1 MFTLLLNRY
10 QGCSARRFLS
20 ASSLL
25 RVVLVLAIL
34 SARNIKAEP
43 IVASAGVLSRLV
55 FTDNLFL
62 TAQRP
67 EPAMIFQLT
76 PNITGGRSGSRSSY
90 RWYYGPSA
98 LFYSGDNSDL
108 NRVFHVL
115 QANASIDL
123 VKEYFALQLSAN
135 ANQNLVDPT
144 VQSTGFDAFGNPDAF
159 AQTASIS
166 VAPVIQFPLLRAN
179 VATVRFAPGLNYV
192 FAAKTAEGA
201 RNAGS
206 TGSQSNLTIASGDY
220 FSRAPWDVAAFSNIF
235 SRDNDNDNDN
245 DNYNDTDG
253 ISNVRGT
260 VTYPVSAKWNIQG
273 LVGYEWGQYESLSE
287 PGGWRWRVTPYWSPS
302 RNTSIGLGYGW
313 RYFGADYFASINY
326 RRKKTV
332 VTMSYEVVVS
342 NARTALLDTPV
353 VYFEEAFGEPII
365 SPTSEQTL
373 AGSVS
378 NPPLVAGVFLQYQS
392 LASIAHRIGRTTGY
406 FSVNQNRWDYQRSGI
421 QVDDLQGSLL
431 FNRALSRRTRGEVG
445 AQYWLYSQFAVGAVD
460 FDQFKIWGAL
470 SYQVNRRVSGSIR
483 YFYNQRSSDTATQ
496 SFDENGLWLTM
507 NWGL

>member
-1 MFTLLLNRY
+1 MFTLLLNLY
-10 QGCSARRFLS
+10 QRCSARRFLGAS
-20 ASSLL
+20 ASPGVL
-25 RVVLVLAIL
+25 LVLAIL
-34 SARNIKAEP
+34 SARSIEAEP

-76 PNITGGRSGSRSSY
+76 PNITGGRRGSRSSY

-98 LFYSGDNSDL
+98 LFYSGGHSDL
-108 NRVFHVL
+108 NHVFHVL
-115 QANASIDL
+115 QANASVDL
-123 VKEYFALQLSAN
+123 IKEYFALQLTAN

-159 AQTASIS
+159 AQTASVS

-179 VATVRFAPGLNYV
+179 VATVRFAPGFNYV

-206 TGSQSNLTIASGDY
+206 TGSQSYLTIASGDY

-235 SRDNDNDNDN
+235 SRDNDKDSD
-245 DNYNDTDG
+245 NDTDG
-253 ISNVRGT
+253 ISNIRGT

-302 RNTSIGLGYGW
+302 QNTSIGLGYGW
-313 RYFGADYFASINY
+313 RYFGADYFASIKY
-326 RRKKTV
+326 RHKKTV
-332 VTMSYEVVVS
+332 VTMSYEVAVS

-353 VYFEEAFGEPII
+353 VYFEDAFGEPII

-373 AGSVS
+373 AGSV
-378 NPPLVAGVFLQYQS
+378 
-392 LASIAHRIGRTTGY
+392 
-406 FSVNQNRWDYQRSGI
+406 
-421 QVDDLQGSLL
+421 
-431 FNRALSRRTRGEVG
+431 
-445 AQYWLYSQFAVGAVD
+445 
-460 FDQFKIWGAL
+460 
-470 SYQVNRRVSGSIR
+470 
-483 YFYNQRSSDTATQ
+483 
-496 SFDENGLWLTM
+496 
-507 NWGL
+507 

>member
-1 MFTLLLNRY
+1 MFTLSLNGY
-10 QGCSARRFLS
+10 QGCSARRLLS
-20 ASSLL
+20 ASASPG
-25 RVVLVLAIL
+25 VVLVLAIL
-34 SARNIKAEP
+34 SARSIAAAP

-76 PNITGGRSGSRSSY
+76 PNVTGGRSGSRSSY

-98 LFYSGDNSDL
+98 LFYSGGNADL
-108 NRVFHVL
+108 NHVFHVL
-115 QANASIDL
+115 QANASVDL
-123 VKEYFALQLSAN
+123 IKEHLALQLAAN

-144 VQSTGFDAFGNPDAF
+144 ARSTGFDAFGNPDAF

-166 VAPVIQFPLLRAN
+166 VAPVIQFPLLRAH
-179 VATVRFAPGLNYV
+179 VATVRLAPGFNYV
-192 FAAKTAEGA
+192 FTAKTAAGA

-206 TGSQSNLTIASGDY
+206 TGSQSYLKIASGDY
-220 FSRAPWDVAAFSNIF
+220 FARTPWDVAAFSNSF
-235 SRDNDNDNDN
+235 GSANANANA
-245 DNYNDTDG
+245 NDTDG
-253 ISNVRGT
+253 ISNIRGT

-313 RYFGADYFASINY
+313 RYFGTDYFASINY

-332 VTMSYEVVVS
+332 VTMSYEIVVS

-353 VYFEEAFGEPII
+353 VYFEDPFGEPII
-365 SPTSEQTL
+365 NPTSEQTL

-392 LASIAHRIGRTTGY
+392 LASIAHRLGRTTGY
-406 FSVNQNRWDYQRSGI
+406 LSVNQNRWDYQRSGI

-431 FNRALSRRTRGEVG
+431 FHRALSRRTRGEVG

>member
-1 MFTLLLNRY
+1 MALTAMALTAMAT
-10 QGCSARRFLS
+10 ARRTSHGCPAKRFLG
-20 ASSLL
+20 A
-25 RVVLVLAIL
+25 VVLALVIL
-34 SARNIKAEP
+34 SVRNAEAEP
-43 IVASAGVLSRLV
+43 IVASAGVLSRLI

-98 LFYSGDNSDL
+98 LFYSGGNADL

-115 QANASIDL
+115 QANANVDI
-123 VKEYFALQLSAN
+123 VKEHLALQFSAN
-135 ANQNLVDPT
+135 ANQNLVDPNM
-144 VQSTGFDAFGNPDAF
+144 QSTGFDAFGNPDAF

-166 VAPVIQFPLLRAN
+166 VAPVIQFPLLRPN

-206 TGSQSNLTIASGDY
+206 TGSQSYLTIASGGY
-220 FSRAPWDVAAFSNIF
+220 FSRTPWDVAAFSNIF
-235 SRDNDNDNDN
+235 SNDNDND
-245 DNYNDTDG
+245 G
-253 ISNVRGT
+253 ISSVTGT
-260 VTYPVSAKWNIQG
+260 VAYPVSAKWSIQG

-287 PGGWRWRVTPYWSPS
+287 PGGGRWRVTPYWSPS

-313 RYFGADYFASINY
+313 RYFGADYFASINHRY
-326 RRKKTV
+326 KKTV
-332 VTMSYEVVVS
+332 ITMSYEVVVS

-353 VYFEEAFGEPII
+353 VSFEDAFGEPII
-365 SPTSEQTL
+365 SPASDQTL
-373 AGSVS
+373 SGSVE
-378 NPPLVAGVFLQYQS
+378 NPPLVTGVFLQYQS
-392 LASIAHRIGRTTGY
+392 LASVAQRLGRTTGY
-406 FSVNQNRWDYQRSGI
+406 FSLNQNRWDYQSSGV
-421 QVDDLQGSLL
+421 QVDDLQGSLR

-445 AQYWLYSQFAVGAVD
+445 AQYWLYNQFAVGAVD
-460 FDQFKIWGAL
+460 FDQFKVWGAL

-483 YFYNQRSSDTATQ
+483 YFYNQRSSDTAAQ